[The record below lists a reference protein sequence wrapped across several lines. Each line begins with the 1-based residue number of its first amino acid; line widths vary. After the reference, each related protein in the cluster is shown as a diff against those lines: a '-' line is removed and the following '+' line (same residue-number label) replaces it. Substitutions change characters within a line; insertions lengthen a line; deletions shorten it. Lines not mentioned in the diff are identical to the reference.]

1 MGHTTNHRSL
11 TLLFPLILVLF
22 ALTGCVT
29 VDEQNPP
36 PVTDEEVSPVLQKQ
50 IQKRIEGLKF
60 QRGVALL
67 DSLNW
72 LILYGE
78 TAIPHLEKALS
89 DPDPRTR
96 SYSAFVLGEIG
107 NDSVVSVLREVQERE
122 THKLV
127 RYEIAASL
135 VTLGD
140 WGQFGTLV
148 EGLEEKSKLLRFKCF
163 DVLRKSLNMTLGYDP
178 DGPEEERAASVAKWR
193 AWWERNKKNFT
204 PVLE

>member
-1 MGHTTNHRSL
+1 L

>member
-1 MGHTTNHRSL
+1 MSL
-11 TLLFPLILVLF
+11 FLPILVLF
-22 ALTGCVT
+22 ALSGCIT
-29 VDEQNPP
+29 VDEQIPP
-36 PVTDEEVSPVLQKQ
+36 PTRDEEVSPVLQKQ
-50 IQKRIEGLKF
+50 IDKRIEGLKF

-72 LILYGE
+72 LIMYGE
-78 TAIPHLEKALS
+78 TTIPHLVKALS

-96 SYSAFVLGEIG
+96 SYCAYVLGEIG
-107 NDSVVSVLREVQERE
+107 NDSVVPVLREVQEGE

-140 WGQFGTLV
+140 WGQFGILV
-148 EGLEEKSKLLRFKCF
+148 DGLEEKSKLLRFKCF
-163 DVLRKSLNMTLGYDP
+163 DVLRKSLNLTLGYDP
-178 DGPEEERAASVAKWR
+178 DSPEEERAAAVAKWR

-204 PVLE
+204 PVLEK